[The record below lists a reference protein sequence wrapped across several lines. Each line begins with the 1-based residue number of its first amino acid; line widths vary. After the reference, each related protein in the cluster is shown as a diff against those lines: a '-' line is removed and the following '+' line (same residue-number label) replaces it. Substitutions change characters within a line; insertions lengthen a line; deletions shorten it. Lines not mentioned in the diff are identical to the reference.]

1 MHKELLIFCLLF
13 IGISQVD
20 FPENMRSIESIS
32 ASIQVS
38 DESTSF
44 PVKKMPIGTQG
55 ELEEDSSDEDGIPAD
70 FYPSQNNLPVIIIY
84 QILKPISP
92 SLFQPDAF
100 TPPPRLI

>member
-1 MHKELLIFCLLF
+1 MHKGLLIFCLLF
-13 IGISQVD
+13 IGIAQVD
-20 FPENMRSIESIS
+20 FPENMRSIEAVS

-38 DESTSF
+38 DESTSV

-55 ELEEDSSDEDGIPAD
+55 ELEEDSSDEDGIPVD
-70 FYPSQNNLPVIIIY
+70 FYPSQNNLPIIIIY
-84 QILKPISP
+84 QILKPISA

>member
-1 MHKELLIFCLLF
+1 MHKGLLIFCLLF

-20 FPENMRSIESIS
+20 FPENMRSIEAVT

-38 DESTSF
+38 DESTSV

-55 ELEEDSSDEDGIPAD
+55 ELEEDGSDEDGIPAD
-70 FYPSQNNLPVIIIY
+70 FYPSQNNLPEIIIY
-84 QILKPISP
+84 QTLMLIRAP
-92 SLFQPDAF
+92 LFQPDAF

>member
-1 MHKELLIFCLLF
+1 MHKGLIIFCLFF

-20 FPENMRSIESIS
+20 FNESSRPDENFF
-32 ASIQVS
+32 
-38 DESTSF
+38 TSF
-44 PVKKMPIGTQG
+44 QPSAQKTSLPEENIPAGTQG

-70 FYPSQNNLPVIIIY
+70 FYPSQEYLPAIIIY
-84 QILKPISP
+84 QILKPIAR